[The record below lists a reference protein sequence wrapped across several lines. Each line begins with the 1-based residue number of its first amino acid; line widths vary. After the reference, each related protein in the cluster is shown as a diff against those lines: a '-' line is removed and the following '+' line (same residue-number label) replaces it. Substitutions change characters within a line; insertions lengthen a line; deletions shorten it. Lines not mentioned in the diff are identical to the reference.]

1 MICES
6 CKSEFDN
13 INGLKFCPYCGTKLE
28 ETSDLKSEKLT
39 EKVYEETSTK
49 SIHDTA
55 KMPIITKEQIN
66 KYRRDKVSE
75 TVKKPFKNLKVAIP
89 VITVILFMAAIGV
102 GYMFFSGR
110 VLDDS
115 KIQSDLIGKVITL
128 PKGTS
133 FEIKK
138 GYIKSF
144 SIVERSTNK
153 NEKKDDIKAAV
164 TLNNGV
170 IEVKTFLSMQ
180 YLLDENKNWKFNN
193 KLSLSGDTSIKPVIG
208 MDENQIIEGVKKLSI
223 NIGDTTKALNEADV
237 KTLKITSR
245 TQDFDNL
252 KETVLIDAGIDSGL
266 IATSGKIKCSLNFEN
281 EAWTIAGIER
291 NSSDDFALELS
302 PNFSQDKLLEQIRK
316 EPLDQTVSNP
326 NVFGGKSFYINDS
339 FTKSMEITDKNFD
352 AQSRTLNLTVKR
364 QNTAGAVKLV
374 LSTDYSYELSFNNIK
389 LLIKSKTTA
398 DNITISDV
406 SKDYIISSIVN
417 AKIEGANVFLWFSDN
432 HVITADEA
440 KTFKTSKVA
449 SPKGIENAKYAF
461 GTITYKDGSNTK
473 TSNVV
478 AVYFLVYDNTNGY
491 SWKLDRVV
499 GEDSPN
505 YNSYNIK

>member
-1 MICES
+1 MICDS

-13 INGLKFCPYCGTKLE
+13 INGLKFCPYCGTMLE
-28 ETSDLKSEKLT
+28 EAADLKTQKLT
-39 EKVYEETSTK
+39 EKANEETAAK
-49 SIHDTA
+49 GIHDTA

-66 KYRRDKVSE
+66 KYKREKAIEV
-75 TVKKPFKNLKVAIP
+75 VKKPFKNLKVVIP
-89 VITVILFMAAIGV
+89 IITVILFMAAIGV
-102 GYMFFSGR
+102 GYTYFSGR
-110 VLDDS
+110 VVDDS
-115 KIQSDLIGKVITL
+115 KIQSDLIGKIITL

-144 SIVERSTNK
+144 SIALRNTNK
-153 NEKKDDIKAAV
+153 TEKKDDIKAAV
-164 TLNNGV
+164 TLNNGI

-180 YLLDENKNWKFNN
+180 YILDENKNWMINN
-193 KLSLSGDTSIKPVIG
+193 KPSLAGDTSVKPVIG

-223 NIGDTTKALNEADV
+223 SIGDTAKVLNEADV
-237 KTLKITSR
+237 KTLKIASR
-245 TQDFDNL
+245 TPDFDNL

-266 IATSGKIKCSLNFEN
+266 IAASGKIKCSLNFEN
-281 EAWTIAGIER
+281 EAWSITGIER
-291 NSSDDFALELS
+291 NSSDDFVLQLS
-302 PNFSQDKLLEQIRK
+302 PTFSQDKILEQIKK

-339 FTKSMEITDKNFD
+339 FTKSMDITDKSFD
-352 AQSRTLNLTVKR
+352 AQSRALNVTVKR
-364 QNTAGAVKLV
+364 QNTAGEVMLV
-374 LSTDYSYELSFNNIK
+374 LSTDYSYELSFDKTK
-389 LLIKSKTTA
+389 LLKKSKTTA
-398 DNITISDV
+398 DNVTISDV

-440 KTFKTSKVA
+440 KTFKTIKVA
-449 SPKGIENAKYAF
+449 SPKGIENAKYVF

-473 TSNVV
+473 TTNVV
-478 AVYFLVYDNTNGY
+478 VVYFLVYDSSKGY

-505 YNSYNIK
+505 YNSYIIK